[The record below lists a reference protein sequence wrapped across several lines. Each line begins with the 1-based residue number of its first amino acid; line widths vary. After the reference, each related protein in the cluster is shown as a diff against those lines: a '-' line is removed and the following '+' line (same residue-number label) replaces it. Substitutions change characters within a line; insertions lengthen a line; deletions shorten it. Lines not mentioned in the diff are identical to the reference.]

1 MTLTVDKDRNVAQE
15 PSGLWSADSS
25 TEKAKALTALDFG
38 TLDEVKEMARPIR
51 SAHTRQE
58 AATILK
64 QIAKNGPLTSKNG
77 LTAVLPNRNIS
88 KMVSDVAILQ
98 SSCREAHFL
107 AVSNLDKLFTNA
119 IEPWKFALNPNKNN
133 QDLKERRVL
142 YAPLEYEGRIIPV
155 KITVK
160 ESADQVRGIKIYSL
174 EAIDTVL

>member
-1 MTLTVDKDRNVAQE
+1 MVKE
-15 PSGLWSADSS
+15 PWDSS
-25 TEKAKALTALDFG
+25 TEKAKTLTVKDFG

-58 AATILK
+58 AANILN
-64 QIAKNGPLTSKNG
+64 QIAKNGPLTSKTG

-98 SSCREAHFL
+98 SSSREAHFL
-107 AVSNLDKLFTNA
+107 AVSNLDKLFPNA
-119 IEPWKFALNPNKNN
+119 IEPWAFALNPNKNN

-160 ESADQVRGIKIYSL
+160 EYADQVRGIKIYSL
-174 EAIDTVL
+174 EAIDAVL

>member
-1 MTLTVDKDRNVAQE
+1 MTLTVDKDENLVKE
-15 PSGLWSADSS
+15 PWDSS
-25 TEKAKALTALDFG
+25 TEKAKTLTVKDFG

-58 AATILK
+58 AANILN
-64 QIAKNGPLTSKNG
+64 QIAKNGPLTSKTG

-98 SSCREAHFL
+98 SSSREAHFL
-107 AVSNLDKLFTNA
+107 AVSNLDKLFPNA
-119 IEPWKFALNPNKNN
+119 IEPWAFALNPNKNN

-160 ESADQVRGIKIYSL
+160 EYADQVRGIKIYSL
-174 EAIDTVL
+174 EAIDAVL